1 MSTLATTIRN
11 IRKRL
16 NQTMTEFAESLGTD
30 QSTISRYE
38 SGQVVPSKTVLILL
52 FLIASGTE
60 RNPILEAMGDV
71 SEVSLLSRYKG
82 ADEALKRLPKPT
94 DTSRVQFAEESAAMI
109 ASKEPIEPALVQLLK
124 LCRSHTGNRK
134 LRQAVAQMLPYFE
147 FVAGEKQ

>member
-1 MSTLATTIRN
+1 VPTLPTTIRN

-52 FLIASGTE
+52 FLLASGTE
-60 RNPILEAMGDV
+60 REPILEAMGEV
-71 SEVSLLSRYKG
+71 SDASLLSRYKG

-124 LCRSHTGNRK
+124 LCRSHAGNRK
-134 LRQAVAQMLPYFE
+134 LRQAVVQMLPYFE